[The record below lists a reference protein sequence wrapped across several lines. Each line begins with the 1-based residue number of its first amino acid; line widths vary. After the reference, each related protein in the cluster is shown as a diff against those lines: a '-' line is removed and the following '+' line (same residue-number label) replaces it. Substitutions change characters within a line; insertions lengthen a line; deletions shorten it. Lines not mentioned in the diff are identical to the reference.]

1 MLLHSV
7 NTNGITG
14 EGAEQLAKVVLAHG
28 SLTNFGGIPMAAL
41 RENSLSELDLKD
53 AGIGVLGALVL
64 ASLLPA
70 ASALKTCK

>member
-1 MLLHSV
+1 MHSV
-7 NTNGITG
+7 NKNGITG
-14 EGAEQLAKVVLAHG
+14 GGAEQLAKVVLAHG

-41 RENSLSELDLKD
+41 RENSLSELDLKE
-53 AGIGVLGALVL
+53 AGIGVPGALVL